1 MAEKG
6 GRGMKKTKTSAAK
19 FGPGLDER
27 EQQMDDDYE
36 WCLHDPEI
44 RKKYGGQVVVAY
56 KRKI

>member
-1 MAEKG
+1 
-6 GRGMKKTKTSAAK
+6 MKKTKTSAAK